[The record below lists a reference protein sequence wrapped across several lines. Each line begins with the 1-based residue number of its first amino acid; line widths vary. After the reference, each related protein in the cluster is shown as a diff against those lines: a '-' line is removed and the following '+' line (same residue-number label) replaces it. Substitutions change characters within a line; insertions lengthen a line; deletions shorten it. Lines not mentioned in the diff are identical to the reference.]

1 MRMTWDESI
10 RWVIGKNVPADEV
23 YGTLFRPHLLEID
36 PAAAVNE
43 RLEAEGIRGAECSG
57 GFRPRCCELRS
68 SPSEEVSGELIGSWA
83 VHSGLGDER
92 AGFVEGSCHGNR
104 DAAAALLGI
113 RALAGGP

>member
-1 MRMTWDESI
+1 MRIAWDESI
-10 RWVIGKNVPADEV
+10 RWVMVKYVPADE
-23 YGTLFRPHLLEID
+23 GNRTLFRPHLFETD

-43 RLEAEGIRGAECSG
+43 RLEAEGIRGAVCPG
-57 GFRPRCCELRS
+57 GFGPRGCELRS

-83 VHSGLGDER
+83 VHPGLGDER
-92 AGFVEGSCHGNR
+92 AGFIEGSCDGNR